1 MSFISRILIGTPAIL
16 FFSVVT
22 VLGQDDLTF
31 EGFIEPSEVVDI
43 SSQANGILEEVIVER
58 GDRITKGQVIARLNS
73 DIEEAESALALAR
86 VDFGKRKVLRNE
98 ELYKKELV
106 SIHDK
111 DEMETELKIAEQ
123 EQREAQ
129 AKLEIRTI
137 RSTID
142 GVVVERFLSPG
153 EYVGEDPIMRIACID
168 PLYVEIVIPAEKFG
182 IIKKGDRAEVSLDIP
197 KPRKYNA
204 SVIVVDRV
212 VDAASGTFGVRL
224 ILRNPEYLLPAGL
237 RCRVRFNAR

>member
-22 VLGQDDLTF
+22 VLGQSDLTF

-43 SSQANGILEEVIVER
+43 SSQANGILKEVMVER

-73 DIEEAESALALAR
+73 DIEEAESALAVAR

-111 DEMETELKIAEQ
+111 DEMETELRISELQ
-123 EQREAQ
+123 LREAQ

-182 IIKKGDRAEVSLDIP
+182 RIKKGDRAEVSLDIP

-224 ILRNPEYLLPAGL
+224 ILRNPDYLLPAGL
-237 RCRVRFNAR
+237 RCKAKFPAN